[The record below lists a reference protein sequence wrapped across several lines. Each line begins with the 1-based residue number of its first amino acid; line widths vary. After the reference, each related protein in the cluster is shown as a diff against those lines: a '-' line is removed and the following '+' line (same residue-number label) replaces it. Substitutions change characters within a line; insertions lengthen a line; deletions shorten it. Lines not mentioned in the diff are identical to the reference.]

1 MKKLK
6 VFLIALLVLPMLAVS
21 FQGATELGTPIVTND
36 DIVAEYK
43 KSCQMCHSPK
53 AEKAFD
59 LEKSDEEHIEAILKG
74 KKAARPPHMP
84 EYESKGMTAERAA
97 ELVAHMRKLRAGE

>member
-6 VFLIALLVLPMLAVS
+6 IMLIAVLALPILAVS
-21 FQGATELGTPIVTND
+21 FRGAPELGTPLASD
-36 DIVAEYK
+36 DLAAEYK

-59 LEKSDEEHIEAILKG
+59 LEKSDEDHIQTILKG
-74 KKAARPPHMP
+74 KKAAKPPHMP
-84 EYESKGMTAERAA
+84 EYESKGVTAEKAGQF
-97 ELVAHMRKLRAGE
+97 VAYMRKLRAGE

>member
-21 FQGATELGTPIVTND
+21 FKGAPELGTPIVSD
-36 DIVAEYK
+36 EIAAEYK

-59 LEKSDEEHIEAILKG
+59 LEKSDESHIEAILKG
-74 KKAARPPHMP
+74 KKAAKPPHMP
-84 EYESKGMTAERAA
+84 EYESKGMTAERAG
-97 ELVAHMRKLRAGE
+97 ELVAYMRKLRAGE